1 VKEQTET
8 IGTLQ
13 GLLFRAIRSI
23 NKDKLEAIILIISQ
37 YKPINT
43 IKMLSK
49 NMYEKD
55 LIAVGLDE
63 KQAKVYLASLEL
75 GPASVPV
82 IAR

>member
-1 VKEQTET
+1 
-8 IGTLQ
+8 
-13 GLLFRAIRSI
+13 
-23 NKDKLEAIILIISQ
+23 
-37 YKPINT
+37 
-43 IKMLSK
+43 
-49 NMYEKD
+49 MYEKD